1 MRERSD
7 TEAHFCL
14 QILMPPFCLL
24 ISATIDHLHK
34 KRTSPFRPVKLL
46 LAFSFFAN
54 ASTRLHRGPALPDSP
69 AEEAS
74 VDRRKR
80 PSKSVRDWR
89 RVRFDLISN
98 FELFPAFSRLF
109 FISFHQTYT
118 TFLVHRCSA
127 EPCSFFQP
135 TSIAHSLPKL
145 NKAHALI
152 WICQQSKKKKKSN
165 RSLTFGLVPRVILV
179 PAVSDFARPLSPLH
193 SHKKP
198 KLQIDKTSYLCTA
211 LAWIL

>member
-14 QILMPPFCLL
+14 LILMPPFCLL

-127 EPCSFFQP
+127 EPCSFFP
-135 TSIAHSLPKL
+135 TNIYCSLATQTK
-145 NKAHALI
+145 
-152 WICQQSKKKKKSN
+152 QSTCTDLDLSTIKKKKKK
-165 RSLTFGLVPRVILV
+165 VI
-179 PAVSDFARPLSPLH
+179 AH
-193 SHKKP
+193 
-198 KLQIDKTSYLCTA
+198 
-211 LAWIL
+211 